1 MKTRVCLLVLCCS
14 LVLFAKDKQDKTKT
28 AAPAASPDKTWA
40 ELMAGNQRFVS
51 GKTQAHNQLTDR
63 VALSKSQAPHVAV
76 LACSDSRVAPE
87 LLFDETVGQLFVV
100 RNAGNTPGPVAIGSL
115 EYSVAVLG
123 SKMIVIMGHQSCGAV
138 KAACSGD
145 KMPTASLEAVIQ
157 PIKASCSVAK
167 GKDVEPATRDHVHRA
182 AEEVLAHS
190 PILKKAVDEGKL
202 TIVEAYYSL
211 ETGKIER
218 LK

>member
-1 MKTRVCLLVLCCS
+1 MKTRAFLLVLCCS
-14 LVLFAKDKQDKTKT
+14 LLLFAKDKTKA
-28 AAPAASPDKTWA
+28 AAPAAPASPDKLWA
-40 ELMAGNQRFVS
+40 ELMAGNQRYVS
-51 GKTQAHNQLTDR
+51 GKTKPHNLITDR
-63 VALSKSQAPHVAV
+63 AELSKGQAPNVAV
-76 LACSDSRVAPE
+76 LACSDSRVGPE
-87 LLFDETVGQLFVV
+87 LLFDETIGQLFIV

-145 KMPTASLEAVIQ
+145 KMPTASLDAVIQ

-182 AEEVLAHS
+182 AEELLAHS

-211 ETGKIER
+211 DTGKVGR